1 MDSGSIIFG
10 LVVII
15 GIVVPIVIQNN
26 KSKKKEKQFLNI
38 LSGLAEKN
46 NCNLSEHELWVK
58 GAIGIDKAAQQ
69 LFFMKKT
76 ANGEVQQ
83 VINLAEMQKCR
94 VVNTHRIVNNK
105 ESDQKV
111 IEKLELAFSN
121 REPKKPDT
129 FLEFYNTNLDN
140 LTLNGEVQLT
150 EKWVGI
156 ANKSIARTTQKK

>member
-1 MDSGSIIFG
+1 MESGSIIFG
-10 LVVII
+10 LVVVI
-15 GIVVPIVIQNN
+15 GIVLPIVIQNG
-26 KSKKKEKQFLNI
+26 KRKKKEKQYFNI
-38 LSGLAEKN
+38 LTGIAEKN
-46 NCNLSEHELWVK
+46 SCTISEHELWIK

-76 ANGEVQQ
+76 ANDEILQ
-83 VINLAEMQKCR
+83 VVNLAEMQKCR
-94 VVNTHRIVNNK
+94 VVNTHRIVNIK

-121 REPKKPDT
+121 REPRKPDV
-129 FLEFYNTNLDN
+129 FLEFYNTSRDN

-150 EKWVGI
+150 EKWADI